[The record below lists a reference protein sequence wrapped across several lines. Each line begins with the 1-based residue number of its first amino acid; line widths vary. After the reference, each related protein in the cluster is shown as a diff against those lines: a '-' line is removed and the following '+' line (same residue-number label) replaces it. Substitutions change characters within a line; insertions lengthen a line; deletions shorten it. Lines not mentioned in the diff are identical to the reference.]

1 MAKRRTDV
9 EKDVNKEL
17 DDIAKGTLGGS
28 EESQTVQPIP
38 DVSEIPPYY
47 GFGDLDFQQA
57 EKLAYRRLEE
67 YANNVYVETSYNM
80 VMDGYGGSVVL
91 SETPLSEDT
100 IKSIIYDN
108 LLKNREKY
116 FVEPAHCETACT
128 DGESIYINPYF
139 AAWLTPEELAF
150 VLAHEI
156 NHIMLRHVGDRSR
169 SEAFIYGM
177 KVKDSKDLDKNQ
189 AGLYKFRANIAN
201 IAEDLIIN
209 DQLTKDGIGKLV
221 KFKKPPMAGKTVVC
235 YIKGFADLSA
245 EESIIKFSNAV
256 CKNGYEI
263 VNKSFA
269 ARGINVKPPVYKQS
283 NTLTEARNELEVL
296 YKYIFENAR
305 QFAQQQEQ
313 NQQQAQQQGQDQKSQ
328 PGDNQ
333 EGQSKQEQNSD
344 KSQQG
349 QEQGQD
355 QFGDDKQESQNSGKQ
370 QAQNKGRSQQERT
383 SDQNQ
388 QNQSG
393 QQSIPSQGKQNQQ
406 SQGQQNQD
414 QQGQGQDHG
423 QGQGSSSG
431 NNHGQSNS
439 GQGTGNR
446 QGGMQQG
453 QSQGQGQEQSEGN
466 QGQPNSR
473 QGGNN
478 QGSIQQ
484 GSNQGQSMGQGMPS
498 GNNMGQHNSGQQPSR
513 GKQQS
518 KSKGKQD
525 TSPTIGNDGSLDDM
539 SKGVIGDAINKILD
553 EEMMDKTAEEIAQR
567 IAGALAEGAGG
578 GKSLD
583 SHESTEKLLDEI
595 AKEGNGDVGEVE
607 KRISESTSVL
617 SSKVLEKLEAMGVN
631 PEQLKGI
638 GHIGANIV
646 AKWQA
651 KQVKARRPY
660 DMMLTRM
667 FKLIKGISRDT
678 YARHNKKTTV
688 INKALK
694 NYAKKVGEEPSRVI
708 IPNKLSEAG
717 KIVIAIDTSGS
728 IFADKRIGEMAV
740 EEILRLTDTLNR
752 KYVNSEIE
760 VIMCDTQ
767 LHKYGN
773 ARNKYEMQKMLD
785 TVKNKGLDVL
795 GGGGT
800 DLLPIWT
807 YVQDEIKNA
816 RKKGHMPPSGLMV
829 LTDTQTHNLNTIT
842 QLYLDRKF
850 RTPTVILSTS
860 NDIEYCKE
868 WRELAQKCPYFML
881 ADIDKIKE
889 REQIR
894 SSQGYD
900 MER

>member
-28 EESQTVQPIP
+28 EKSQTVQPIP

-221 KFKKPPMAGKTVVC
+221 KFKKPPMAGKTLAC

-269 ARGINVKPPVYKQS
+269 VKGINVKPPVYKQS
-283 NTLTEARNELEVL
+283 NTMTEARNELEVL

-305 QFAQQQEQ
+305 QFAQQQEKQ
-313 NQQQAQQQGQDQKSQ
+313 LR
-328 PGDNQ
+328 
-333 EGQSKQEQNSD
+333 QSEKE
-344 KSQQG
+344 
-349 QEQGQD
+349 
-355 QFGDDKQESQNSGKQ
+355 
-370 QAQNKGRSQQERT
+370 
-383 SDQNQ
+383 
-388 QNQSG
+388 
-393 QQSIPSQGKQNQQ
+393 
-406 SQGQQNQD
+406 QD
-414 QQGQGQDHG
+414 QQGQQSPDQDNQEKGQSEGQDSG
-423 QGQGSSSG
+423 KSQGKQDPGKDQQQSRKKGGRNQEQISDQKQQASSG
-431 NNHGQSNS
+431 KGQPQNNSDQNWQEQEPSDGNLGQSNS
-439 GQGTGNR
+439 GQ
-446 QGGMQQG
+446 
-453 QSQGQGQEQSEGN
+453 
-466 QGQPNSR
+466 QP
-473 QGGNN
+473 
-478 QGSIQQ
+478 
-484 GSNQGQSMGQGMPS
+484 
-498 GNNMGQHNSGQQPSR
+498 
-513 GKQQS
+513 
-518 KSKGKQD
+518 SKGKQQGKGKQN
-525 TSPTIGNDGSLDDM
+525 TPPTLGNDGSLDDM
-539 SKGVIGDAINKILD
+539 SKGVIGEAIDKILAD
-553 EEMMDKTAEEIAQR
+553 EMMDQTAEEIAQR
-567 IAGALAEGAGG
+567 IANALAEGAGG
-578 GKSLD
+578 GRSLD
-583 SHESTEKLLDEI
+583 SHESTENLLEEI

-631 PEQLKGI
+631 PDQLKGI

-646 AKWQA
+646 AKWKA

-660 DMMLTRM
+660 DMMLMRM
-667 FKLIKGISRDT
+667 FKLIKGINRDT

-694 NYAKKVGEEPSRVI
+694 NYAKKAGEEPSRVI

-760 VIMCDTQ
+760 VIMCDTD

-785 TVKNKGLDVL
+785 TVKNQGLDVR

-807 YVQDEIKNA
+807 YVQDEVINA

-829 LTDTQTHNLNTIT
+829 LTDTQTYNLDTIT
-842 QLYLDRKF
+842 KLYLDKKF
-850 RTPTVILSTS
+850 RVPTVILSTS
-860 NDIEYCKE
+860 NDIEHCKE
-868 WRELAQKCPYFML
+868 WRDLAQRCPYFML

-889 REQIR
+889 REQMR